1 MSSPPIVRARYVS
14 RQAFVATGAT
24 YLLFCGAIV
33 CTVALLTLS
42 GFFLPPRA
50 VQSIEPQAAAT
61 IPLAT
66 IQLYSDRKGLC
77 RHLLFHNDT
86 GRFDE
91 GGFAPC
97 RGLIPAELLVDTVRG
112 KRSEAMAKVFKF
124 R

>member
-1 MSSPPIVRARYVS
+1 MSSPPIRARSVS

-33 CTVALLTLS
+33 CTVALLTAS
-42 GFFLPPRA
+42 GLFLPQRA
-50 VQSIEPQAAAT
+50 VQSNEPPAAVT
-61 IPLAT
+61 IPVAT
-66 IQLYSDRKGLC
+66 IQLYSDRRGLC
-77 RHLLFHNDT
+77 RHVLFHNDS

-97 RGLIPAELLVDTVRG
+97 RGLIPDELLVDTVRAR
-112 KRSEAMAKVFKF
+112 RSDALSKVFKF